1 MLSIELDDAR
11 TGCGRKFETPLF
23 LREAQRLHVS
33 ETLLVSGDAVEDRL
47 ARVVELDVDDPRG
60 VFEFLDA
67 PDVEVPAAPTRTV
80 EVPRTR

>member
-1 MLSIELDDAR
+1 MLTIELDDTR
-11 TGCGRKFETPLF
+11 TGRGRQSETPLF
-23 LREAQRLHVS
+23 LREAQRLHVG
-33 ETLLVSGDAVEDRL
+33 ETVLVRGDAVEDRL

-67 PDVEVPAAPTRTV
+67 PDVEVPAAPARTV

>member
-11 TGCGRKFETPLF
+11 TGCGRQFETPLF
-23 LREAQRLHVS
+23 PREARRLHVG
-33 ETLLVSGDAVEDRL
+33 EAVLVRGDAVEDRL
-47 ARVVELDVDDPRG
+47 ARVVELEVGSPRG

-80 EVPRTR
+80 KVPRTR